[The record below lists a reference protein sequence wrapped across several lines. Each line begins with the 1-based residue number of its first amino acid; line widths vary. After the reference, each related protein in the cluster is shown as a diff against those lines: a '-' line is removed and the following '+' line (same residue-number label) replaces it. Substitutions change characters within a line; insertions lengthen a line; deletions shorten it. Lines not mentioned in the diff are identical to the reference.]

1 MINGVRPLSPSNHPM
16 DSVEVVDN
24 SGPAERI
31 ERIEGAETCESGE
44 EVDSA
49 EADEGDEIIGGS
61 SSSRIP

>member
-31 ERIEGAETCESGE
+31 EGVETCESGE